1 MSMSS
6 IGSGIDYSS
15 ITTPSQVSSDLSE
28 DSFNWDDTNQVFA
41 GDESSEC
48 RAIKIRMYKAQ
59 VFRDSM
65 RPFFFKFPLR
75 ISFGNKVVKAGMT
88 LYSEETFEKPQV
100 DWDPEDKLY
109 MLILTG
115 LDSATKVFP
124 ANREV
129 VNWLV
134 VNIPGNN
141 LYLGDEVVPYNSPD
155 NVIESHRYVF
165 FLYEQRR
172 GFMRFPSFPIVGL
185 NQQVMRETFALTPVA
200 GLHFYNYGTIISEK
214 DFGKQ
219 IRTGPLSSSDS
230 DEGLDRVKK
239 LTREIFINVTRW
251 SREAGHDLSGGN
263 SKSKLATR
271 NRALMAKAASK
282 GASGAWAKLAQSMHQ
297 SKKPRN

>member
-1 MSMSS
+1 MVGAAARKDSVTYHHDRPHFKNRYRTGKKIKIDKSGSNKANKSHGSSITTATFQTEDKVWPGKTYRSRERTFRWKKGQFPRFTEPYPLGKHNITGAVNFGEFRHLFPDNFTNMSMSS

-141 LYLGDEVVPYNSPD
+141 LYLGDEGSRSLKTCHANA
-155 NVIESHRYVF
+155 
-165 FLYEQRR
+165 
-172 GFMRFPSFPIVGL
+172 SFHS
-185 NQQVMRETFALTPVA
+185 N
-200 GLHFYNYGTIISEK
+200 
-214 DFGKQ
+214 
-219 IRTGPLSSSDS
+219 
-230 DEGLDRVKK
+230 
-239 LTREIFINVTRW
+239 
-251 SREAGHDLSGGN
+251 
-263 SKSKLATR
+263 
-271 NRALMAKAASK
+271 
-282 GASGAWAKLAQSMHQ
+282 
-297 SKKPRN
+297 